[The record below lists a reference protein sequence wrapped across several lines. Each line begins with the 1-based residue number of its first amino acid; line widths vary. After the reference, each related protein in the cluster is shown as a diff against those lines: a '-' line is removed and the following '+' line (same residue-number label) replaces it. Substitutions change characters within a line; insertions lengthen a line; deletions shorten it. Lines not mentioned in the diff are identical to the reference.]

1 MDGRTRSVC
10 RKCGWIDYKNP
21 LPVVVCAAINDRG
34 KILITKRNLEP
45 GYNKWAL
52 PGGFVETDETPE
64 KACLRE
70 LKEETGV
77 KGSINRLAGVYVQ
90 KTKEYGSILIIGYVV
105 RASEGSIFLN
115 SELKEAI
122 FVNREDIPHI
132 PFLTHRK
139 IIEEAYKK
147 M

>member
-1 MDGRTRSVC
+1 MDGHERSVC

-77 KGSINRLAGVYVQ
+77 KGEINRLAGVYVQ

-105 RASEGSIFLN
+105 RASEESIFLN
-115 SELKEAI
+115 GELKEAI
-122 FVNREDIPHI
+122 FVNREDIPRI

>member
-1 MDGRTRSVC
+1 MDGRERLVC
-10 RKCGWIDYKNP
+10 RKCGWIDYENP
-21 LPVVVCAAINDRG
+21 LPVVVCAAINDLG

-77 KGSINRLAGVYVQ
+77 KGKINKLAGVYVH
-90 KTKEYGSILIIGYVV
+90 KTKEYGAILIIGYVV
-105 RASEGSIFLN
+105 RALKGSIFLN

-132 PFLTHRK
+132 PFLSHRK